1 MGGNA
6 NQEVSSK
13 AIRFL
18 FVDDEP
24 AIREMCQR
32 AATRAGYPHIVASRA
47 TEALAILA
55 EQPMDVV
62 FTDLRMPDMDGIAL
76 LREVKARY
84 PEILVVVMTGYGTIE
99 TAVEAMRSGAYD
111 YIVKPLQRDDLALAM
126 ERVAATAGLVTENR
140 ALREQVSG
148 TFFGLVGR
156 SRRMQEVFQAIVRLG
171 PSNCPVLVQGETGTG
186 KELVALALHQ
196 NSPPQRAQGRF
207 VAVDCGALPENLI
220 QSELFGY
227 VRGAFTGADRSREG
241 LLRKADGGT
250 LFLDEIGDL
259 PLEAQAKLLRSLQ
272 EKEVRPLG
280 SDTSVPTD
288 FRLIAATHHDL
299 AAAVAQGAFRQDLYF
314 RIDVGRIS
322 LPPLRERTEDI
333 PPLVEY
339 FLNLHGDPQQPVVGI
354 SEEALALLLA
364 HSWPGNV
371 RELENCVRRCLVTA
385 SPTNGR
391 ASGLIEAEDVR
402 QALAASQPL
411 PPSEKAT
418 RLSDLERN
426 TILKTLEETAGDK
439 SAAAR
444 RLGIGR
450 ATLYRKLS
458 RFKES

>member
-1 MGGNA
+1 
-6 NQEVSSK
+6 
-13 AIRFL
+13 
-18 FVDDEP
+18 
-24 AIREMCQR
+24 
-32 AATRAGYPHIVASRA
+32 
-47 TEALAILA
+47 
-55 EQPMDVV
+55 
-62 FTDLRMPDMDGIAL
+62 
-76 LREVKARY
+76 
-84 PEILVVVMTGYGTIE
+84 
-99 TAVEAMRSGAYD
+99 
-111 YIVKPLQRDDLALAM
+111 
-126 ERVAATAGLVTENR
+126 
-140 ALREQVSG
+140 
-148 TFFGLVGR
+148 
-156 SRRMQEVFQAIVRLG
+156 
-171 PSNCPVLVQGETGTG
+171 
-186 KELVALALHQ
+186 
-196 NSPPQRAQGRF
+196 
-207 VAVDCGALPENLI
+207 
-220 QSELFGY
+220 
-227 VRGAFTGADRSREG
+227 

-339 FLNLHGDPQQPVVGI
+339 FLNLHGDPQQPILGI

-418 RLSDLERN
+418 RLSDLERS